1 MNEKEKQSLAVR
13 RELDKLGEIVEGFK
27 DLADQAK
34 AEALEVE
41 AWCRRMDKL
50 RGELWLDNAISELE
64 DLSAT
69 YKSRKRDRLSAVL
82 SFPHNEK
89 ETD

>member
-1 MNEKEKQSLAVR
+1 MNEKEKQNLAVR
-13 RELDKLGEIVEGFK
+13 RELEKLAEVVEGFR

-34 AEALEVE
+34 AEAKELEL
-41 AWCRRMDKL
+41 WCRRMDKL
-50 RGELWLDNAISELE
+50 RGDLWLDNAISELE
-64 DLSAT
+64 DLAET